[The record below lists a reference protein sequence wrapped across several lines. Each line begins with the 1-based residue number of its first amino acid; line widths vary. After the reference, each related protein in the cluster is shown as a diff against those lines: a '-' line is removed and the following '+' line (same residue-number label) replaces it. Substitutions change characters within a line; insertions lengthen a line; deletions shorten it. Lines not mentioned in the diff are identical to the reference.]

1 MAGWSP
7 GIRRRDAMNENPRL
21 TALLGPTNTGK
32 THFAVER
39 MLAHNSGIIG
49 LPLRLLAREVYDRVV
64 RAVGASAVALITGE
78 EKVAPASARYFVCT
92 VESMPAHRRVAF
104 VAIDE
109 VQLAAGPERGHV
121 FTDRILNA
129 RGLDET
135 LFLGAD
141 TMRSVLTRLVP
152 GVAHVSRPR
161 LSQLAYAGRKKLA
174 RLPPR
179 SAVVAFSAAD
189 VYALAEILR
198 RQRGGAAVV
207 LGALSPR
214 TRNAQVAMYQAGEVD
229 YLVATDAIGM
239 GLNMDVNLVAF
250 GELTKFDGH
259 AVRALTVAELAQI
272 AGRAGRHLNDGRF
285 GTTAEAPGLAA
296 ETVEAI
302 ENHRF
307 PRLRA
312 VYWRDAQPS
321 TRTLTALLRGL
332 EEAPKGSGLMRAPVA
347 DDYRALCE
355 LARDPEMMRRTST
368 PEAVQLIWEVCRIP
382 DFCKTMTDTHVR
394 LLGRIFRCLIDGG
407 GQLPGDWVARS
418 VERLDRSDGDID
430 TLMMRIANIRTWTYI
445 SHRSGWLADAACWRE
460 RTRAIEDRLSD
471 TLHDRLNQRFV
482 DRRSALLMR
491 GAGRVLAAQVNDDGA
506 VAVEGHFVGRLE
518 GFRFKPDINAGHAQ
532 VKAFFNAARRALR
545 GEIERRATRLAED
558 GPEAFQIDDHARVLW
573 HGEAVARLCRS
584 PSPLAPRL
592 VPLASE
598 LLEGAVRTR
607 IESRMRSWFDD
618 HMRISAGPL
627 LRARD
632 ARLSGAARGLLFQI
646 AECLGALPRSRVQS
660 QIAALTKSERGVL
673 AAMGVRLGLDWVYLA
688 SMSKPRRLAF
698 RALLWAVSAD
708 YYPVPAVPT
717 THAVTVDRD
726 LPLTFYDAI
735 GYAIKGPRAIRVDSA
750 ERMSAWLRRRARRG
764 TVVSSSDLVDRC
776 VCEAAELPA
785 VLLQFGY
792 RAVQE
797 DGGFRLVG
805 TKKTAWRQSRGRRL
819 DPDSPFAKLAVMNGR
834 A

>member
-1 MAGWSP
+1 
-7 GIRRRDAMNENPRL
+7 MNENPRL

-39 MLAHNSGIIG
+39 MLAHGSGIIG
-49 LPLRLLAREVYDRVV
+49 LPLRLLAREIYDRVA
-64 RAVGASAVALITGE
+64 RAVGAGAVALITGE
-78 EKVAPASARYFVCT
+78 EKIAPAGARYFVCT
-92 VESMPAHRRVAF
+92 VESMPLHRRVAF

-109 VQLAAGPERGHV
+109 IQLAADTERGHV

-141 TMRSVLTRLVP
+141 TMRSVLRRLVP

-214 TRNAQVAMYQAGEVD
+214 TRNAQVALYQAGEVD

-250 GELTKFDGH
+250 GELTKFDGQV
-259 AVRALTVAELAQI
+259 VRALTVAELAQI

-285 GTTAEAPGLAA
+285 GTTAEAPGLLA

-312 VYWRDAQPS
+312 VYWRNARPS
-321 TRTLTALLRGL
+321 THSLAALLRGL
-332 EEAPKGSGLMRAPVA
+332 EDAPKSSGLMRAPVA

-355 LARDPEMMRRTST
+355 LAHDPEITRRAST
-368 PEAVQLIWEVCRIP
+368 PDAVQLFWDVCRIP
-382 DFCKTMTDTHVR
+382 DFCKTMADTHVR

-407 GQLPGDWVARS
+407 GRLPEDWVARS

-430 TLMMRIANIRTWTYI
+430 TLMMRIAHIRTWTYI
-445 SHRSGWLADAACWRE
+445 SHRSGWLTDAACWRE
-460 RTRAIEDRLSD
+460 RTRTIEDRLSD

-491 GAGRVLAAQVNDDGA
+491 GVGKELTARVDDDGV
-506 VAVEGHFVGRLE
+506 VAVGGHFMGRLE
-518 GFRFKPDINAGHAQ
+518 GFRFRLDSDAEHGQIK
-532 VKAFFNAARRALR
+532 KLFNAARRALR
-545 GEIERRATRLAED
+545 GEINRRATHLAGD
-558 GPEAFQIDDHARVLW
+558 GPEAFHIDEQARVLW
-573 HGEAVARLCRS
+573 RGEAVARLCRG

-598 LLEGAVRTR
+598 LLDGAALTR
-607 IESRMRSWFDD
+607 IEIRVRAWFDD
-618 HMRISAGPL
+618 HMRSCAGPL

-632 ARLSGAARGLLFQI
+632 AQLSGPARGVLFQI
-646 AECLGALPRSRVQS
+646 AESLGALPRCQVQS
-660 QIAALTKSERGVL
+660 QIAALTKAERGVL
-673 AAMGVRLGLDWVYLA
+673 AAQGVRLGLDWVYLA
-688 SMSKPRRLAF
+688 AMLRPRQLAF

-708 YYPVPAVPT
+708 HYPVPAVPT
-717 THAVTVDRD
+717 MRAVPADPN
-726 LPLTFYDAI
+726 LPPALYEAI

-750 ERMSAWLRRRARRG
+750 ERVSAWLRRRARRG
-764 TVVSSSDLVDRC
+764 AIVPTSDLVNMC
-776 VCEAAELPA
+776 VCETAELPA

-797 DGGFRLVG
+797 DGGLRLVG
-805 TKKTAWRQSRGRRL
+805 TKKTASRQSLRRRRN
-819 DPDSPFAKLAVMNGR
+819 PDSPFAKLAVLNGR